1 MSRLD
6 FPLTVDVDGLC
17 DSRTSRIRYIG
28 RATLQENGRFI
39 CLADVDGCLCRVEV
53 SLRYVSGTNDPPA
66 EMERRP

>member
-6 FPLTVDVDGLC
+6 FPFTVDVDGLF

-28 RATLQENGRFI
+28 RATLQENGKYI

-53 SLRYVSGTNDPPA
+53 NLRSVSGTSDPPA
-66 EMERRP
+66 GSLAP